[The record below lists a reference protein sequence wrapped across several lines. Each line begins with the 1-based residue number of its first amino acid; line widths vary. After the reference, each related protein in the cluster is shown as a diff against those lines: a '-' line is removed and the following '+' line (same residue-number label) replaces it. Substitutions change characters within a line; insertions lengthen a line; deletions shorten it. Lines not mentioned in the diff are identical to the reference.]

1 MFRKKGTALP
11 ERAFSIMRSD
21 DVDTL
26 QILVNAATDWRTAA
40 IAQNVNI
47 TMLTTQINGQT
58 VILEWDDTNSI
69 WNIRTD

>member
-1 MFRKKGTALP
+1 
-11 ERAFSIMRSD
+11 MRSD

-69 WNIRTD
+69 WNIRTA

>member
-26 QILVNAATDWRTAA
+26 QILVNATTDWRTAA